1 MNVTSFLPERVENVE
16 NKNISVNIRFFRQN
30 IRRQKYLSN
39 IRSNVKTS
47 EVAMPL
53 VSVTWKQE
61 MQTSRIS
68 SKAID
73 PPFNKTSLV
82 FADCFTGYAHHT

>member
-53 VSVTWKQE
+53 VSVTKKQNL
-61 MQTSRIS
+61 QTSRIS
-68 SKAID
+68 SKAINH
-73 PPFNKTSLV
+73 PFNKSLLV
-82 FADCFTGYAHHT
+82 FADFLT